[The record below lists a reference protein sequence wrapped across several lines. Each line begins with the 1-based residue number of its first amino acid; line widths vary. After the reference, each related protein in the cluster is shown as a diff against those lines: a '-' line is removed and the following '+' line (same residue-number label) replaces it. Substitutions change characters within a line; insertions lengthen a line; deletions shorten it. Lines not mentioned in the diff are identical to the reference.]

1 MHSLTRAQYNNYNT
15 NSQFEISLPQTNSKY
30 FSIRRLEKDTV
41 KMEKLQ
47 ENMLFLQNKLS
58 NERVKLTD
66 MLVTQTV
73 RTTISVDC
81 VDNRKIFEK
90 MIKCYV

>member
-1 MHSLTRAQYNNYNT
+1 
-15 NSQFEISLPQTNSKY
+15 
-30 FSIRRLEKDTV
+30 
-41 KMEKLQ
+41 MEKLQ

-73 RTTISVDC
+73 RTTISI
-81 VDNRKIFEK
+81 DNRKIFEK